1 MFDFK
6 KFLREGG
13 VEKYLLEAQFGN
25 DIESRYQY
33 IRPLMSRLPDS
44 ARTEAMIDGVC
55 VLGMNDDVI
64 DPHKTV
70 EMLKDEPNLA
80 IVPVEGM
87 GHRTPFTEFIE
98 IIEKIVPEEVE

>member
-1 MFDFK
+1 
-6 KFLREGG
+6 
-13 VEKYLLEAQFGN
+13 
-25 DIESRYQY
+25 
-33 IRPLMSRLPDS
+33 
-44 ARTEAMIDGVC
+44 
-55 VLGMNDDVI
+55 VLGMDDDVI

-87 GHRTPFTEFIE
+87 GHRTPFAEFIE